1 MIAERLPELAA
12 MPIMEKWV
20 VLNELK
26 QELCEDNDSTSETTE
41 GKAAIRDLLD
51 YRWKQFLADP
61 STATTWEAVR
71 EKMHASRRQ
80 RQAPAA

>member
-12 MPIMEKWV
+12 MPVMEKWV

-26 QELCEDNDSTSETTE
+26 DELCGDHDDASESDE
-41 GKAAIRDLLD
+41 GKAAIQALLD
-51 YRWKQFLADP
+51 YRWQQYLADP

-71 EKMHASRRQ
+71 DRMHASRRQ
-80 RQAPAA
+80 RQAVAA